1 MEKLIFFLKI
11 IAWVFAIISTV
22 FTFICVY
29 GTLKYPGSM
38 DETLDRLQ
46 GLKRSYPIGPWLI
59 AAVICWAFIIAF

>member
-22 FTFICVY
+22 FTFLCVY
-29 GTLKYPGSM
+29 GTLTYPGSV
-38 DETLDRLQ
+38 DETIDRLQ
-46 GLKRSYPIGPWLI
+46 GVKRSYPIAPWLI